1 MTNFHGD
8 EAKKKIFFF
17 EKKNSKWPTQKK
29 LSFSTSSKAEQFP
42 PKFHGFILGLVG
54 LNDAKGTDFAQ
65 PIWPWGYLTYDPKQA
80 KNAFFV
86 FFACFGAYVGQP
98 DGHIGW
104 VTLMPFASINPTNPR
119 TNLWNFG
126 ENCSAFGD
134 GWKTQFFWVGHFEFF
149 FSKKKFFFCFFLIQI
164 SQDLWCTKD
173 FSKFW
178 WLPWFPAKI

>member
-1 MTNFHGD
+1 MFL
-8 EAKKKIFFF
+8 A
-17 EKKNSKWPTQKK
+17 
-29 LSFSTSSKAEQFP
+29 L
-42 PKFHGFILGLVG
+42 
-54 LNDAKGTDFAQ
+54 
-65 PIWPWGYLTYDPKQA
+65 
-80 KNAFFV
+80 
-86 FFACFGAYVGQP
+86 FGAYVGQP

-126 ENCSAFGD
+126 ENCSAFGG

-173 FSKFW
+173 FSKFLISSKKLGGYKVMRHTVYLATVILKALGNGKKNLSRLELKANYLW
-178 WLPWFPAKI
+178 EWITLSGNLFLTLN